1 MILDRSS
8 DYKVMTMRN
17 KEEAVVVFSGGQDS
31 TTCLLWALSRY
42 KKVYAISFDYGQ
54 RHVAELDC
62 AKEIAKKLG
71 VEHYILDMTLL
82 NQLAPNSLT
91 RSDIKVDENA
101 PEVGTPN
108 SFVDGRNHLFLSF
121 VAVFAKQKGISDII
135 TGVSQ
140 SDFSGYPDCRDA
152 FVKSLNV
159 TLNLAMDYE
168 FNIITPLMWID
179 KMETWKMA
187 DELGGLELVHDM
199 TLTCYNGIKGDGCGH
214 CPACKLRKRGYD
226 LYMKY
231 KKNK

>member
-1 MILDRSS
+1 M
-8 DYKVMTMRN
+8 
-17 KEEAVVVFSGGQDS
+17 
-31 TTCLLWALSRY
+31 
-42 KKVYAISFDYGQ
+42 
-54 RHVAELDC
+54 AELDC
-62 AKEIAKKLG
+62 AKEIAEKLG

>member
-1 MILDRSS
+1 MILDQSS

-42 KKVYAISFDYGQ
+42 KKVYAISFDYGP

-62 AKEIAKKLG
+62 AKEIAEKLG

-140 SDFSGYPDCRDA
+140 SDFSGHPDCRDA